1 MQPSCPLVGR
11 VGGRAMRSSGRY
23 TMVAM
28 AVSTKNARRTS
39 SSHFEVG
46 RLIRPG
52 TLIRG
57 TSAACAAVPA
67 VSSRRNPHLHDP
79 FPSTGNRTARIEARK
94 LESQWLESK
103 LPLDLNAAPISYRKQ
118 ASSAAL
124 QRTLFGASL
133 FSIIPHFRRLLDPRH
148 FERFR
153 PSISRVSDPKPH
165 AGCFNITA
173 HVPVLDLLVPHNSE
187 STKCT
192 PFG

>member
-1 MQPSCPLVGR
+1 MPTVLLLLGLRSMLLVP
-11 VGGRAMRSSGRY
+11 
-23 TMVAM
+23 
-28 AVSTKNARRTS
+28 AVSSLLPA
-39 SSHFEVG
+39 
-46 RLIRPG
+46 L
-52 TLIRG
+52 
-57 TSAACAAVPA
+57 VPA
-67 VSSRRNPHLHDP
+67 VSSRRNRVRNPHLHDP

-94 LESQWLESK
+94 LESK
-103 LPLDLNAAPISYRKQ
+103 LPLDLNAAPTLASISYRKQ

-165 AGCFNITA
+165 PLAASFNITA
-173 HVPVLDLLVPHNSE
+173 HALVLVPHNSE
-187 STKCT
+187 SIKCT

>member
-1 MQPSCPLVGR
+1 MPTVLLLLGLRSMLLVP
-11 VGGRAMRSSGRY
+11 
-23 TMVAM
+23 
-28 AVSTKNARRTS
+28 AVSSLLPA
-39 SSHFEVG
+39 
-46 RLIRPG
+46 L
-52 TLIRG
+52 
-57 TSAACAAVPA
+57 VPA
-67 VSSRRNPHLHDP
+67 VSSRRNRVRNPHLHDP

-94 LESQWLESK
+94 LESK